1 MEAPSSAHEVPP
13 AAASAAIAV
22 APTPHAHDSVINGDD
37 ANDVMTPDDNAVD
50 REITTEGNEILPAM
64 CDDARPES
72 VDGTVTAA
80 AHAPATVDNEETPAQ
95 EDTTIRHRVTAFVKR
110 NVGMPGAVVV
120 CAFFAWLIFSTTQ
133 PSGLSPKHRL
143 IISSS
148 AIALDQRAAWA
159 ESLAFKDPLFTEH
172 YDGELQF
179 RLFRTE

>member
-1 MEAPSSAHEVPP
+1 MPP

-22 APTPHAHDSVINGDD
+22 APTPHAHDSIINGDD